1 MVTEITLSE
10 TPRRQAKITVGNG
23 DNLLT
28 WTFDAPGISDNAWR
42 QLLAHG
48 FDGNNTGLNPP
59 PEDREALDFRDRVAS
74 VIATLN
80 SAVESLE
87 RNRTFDHPGESFI
100 SFSDRMIKEDQYAG
114 IPASRINKYIASV
127 SRFKRYL
134 QSVGKEG
141 ILLSNLNADIMAD
154 FDKVMSEEGLQPST
168 RAFYNRTLLS
178 IYLRGVKA
186 GLTIDNSPFSK
197 VATQYRQPSTRNKP
211 RRISR

>member
-48 FDGNNTGLNPP
+48 FDGNNTGANLQ

-74 VIATLN
+74 VVATLN

-87 RNRTFDHPGESFI
+87 RNRTFDHPEESFI
-100 SFSDRMIKEDQYAG
+100 SFSDRMIKEDQEAG
-114 IPASRINKYIASV
+114 ITASRTNKYIASV

-141 ILLSNLNADIMAD
+141 ILLSNLNADMMTD
-154 FDKVMSEEGLQPST
+154 FDNVMSAEGLQPST

-186 GLTIDNSPFSK
+186 GLTIDNAPFSK
-197 VATQYRQPSTRNKP
+197 VATQYRQPTTRPKS
-211 RRISR
+211 RRVSR

>member
-48 FDGNNTGLNPP
+48 FDANNTGAPP

-74 VIATLN
+74 VVATLN

-100 SFSDRMIKEDQYAG
+100 SFSDRMIKEDQEAG
-114 IPASRINKYIASV
+114 ITASRTNKYIASV

-141 ILLSNLNADIMAD
+141 ILLSNLNADMITD
-154 FDKVMSEEGLQPST
+154 FDNVMSAEGLQPST
-168 RAFYNRTLLS
+168 RAFYNRTLLA

-186 GLTIDNSPFSK
+186 GLTIDNAPFSK
-197 VATQYRQPSTRNKP
+197 VATQYRQPTTRPKS
-211 RRISR
+211 RRVSR

>member
-48 FDGNNTGLNPP
+48 FDANNTGAPP

-74 VIATLN
+74 VVATLN

-100 SFSDRMIKEDQYAG
+100 SFSDRMIKEDQEAG
-114 IPASRINKYIASV
+114 ITASRINKYIASV

-141 ILLSNLNADIMAD
+141 ILLSNLNADMMTD
-154 FDKVMSEEGLQPST
+154 FDNVMSAEGLQPST

-186 GLTIDNSPFSK
+186 GLTIDNAPFSK
-197 VATQYRQPSTRNKP
+197 VATQYRQPTTRPKS
-211 RRISR
+211 RRVSR